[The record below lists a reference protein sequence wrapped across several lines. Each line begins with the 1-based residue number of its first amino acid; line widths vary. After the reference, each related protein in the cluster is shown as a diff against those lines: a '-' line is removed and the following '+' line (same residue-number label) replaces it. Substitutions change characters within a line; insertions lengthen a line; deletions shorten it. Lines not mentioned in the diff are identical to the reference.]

1 MNNFLTNKTLQP
13 IYALVILLLLLCTA
27 PILSGPRGFGLDM
40 YYALT
45 MRSDLLTFYMWLNL
59 IVSACFILLA
69 IPAVVKKLDEK
80 LQGQIRFI
88 GSSVLTGFMIIT
100 LLSFRHLA
108 WGWGL
113 WIIIVLTVL
122 QFVNVY
128 LNRKADKAKAE

>member
-1 MNNFLTNKTLQP
+1 MNDFLTNKKLQP
-13 IYALVILLLLLCTA
+13 LYALVILLLLLCTA

-45 MRSDLLTFYMWLNL
+45 MRSDLLTIYMWINL
-59 IVSACFILLA
+59 IVSACFILLTV
-69 IPAVVKKLDEK
+69 PAAAKMVDEK

-88 GSSVLTGFMIIT
+88 GSGVLTGFMIIT

-113 WIIIVLTVL
+113 WCVIILTVL